1 MTNPIRLDVSRIL
14 TVSIGRVVVVS
25 VTDLSTEV
33 MLNAQ
38 VEKQISDYLGRRMLR
53 RLQGGGSGSSSGSS
67 GSGSGAT
74 IKKQLF
80 PGLSIEVGV
89 GLGRNPDVESVPL
102 ILNATANSLKIA
114 MEARGSQFL
123 PLFSTSLLTETTTI
137 VSPVSYSIAAD
148 LSSLRFVSQY
158 VAPVKGIDI
167 IAIIAGSS
175 SAGGAIAI
183 FLFLTVVRAY
193 FAYRARRQIELR
205 TIKPVMMDNP
215 LRGRG
220 GRGRL
225 NKDAKTKIFLPVPEH
240 ALEIQN
246 KKLMDIRFREQQHLI
261 EEERKQIEEAKK
273 APEVEKRRIA
283 AEQKAKEEV
292 RKVQEAARAQLDL
305 EQEMIRTRLED
316 EEKRALDEHDKVI
329 QSLKTKV
336 VEKERLIKN
345 IKAGAYRHAWVKVS
359 IIKNTYGED
368 EDVYIPFLDRLAD
381 TVTREGE
388 WVRGQF
394 EVADPKVPLDSKDE
408 RNCYIRKEERI
419 HTRGGTGRRYG
430 KVWFEHKQTGARKE
444 RLPFGGI
451 IKECEIV
458 DVDDEFW
465 SIGKCRL

>member
-53 RLQGGGSGSSSGSS
+53 RLQGVGSGSSSGSS

-123 PLFSTSLLTETTTI
+123 PLFSASLLTETTTI
-137 VSPVSYSIAAD
+137 VSPVSYSKAAD

-316 EEKRALDEHDKVI
+316 EEKRALDEQDKVI

-336 VEKERLIKN
+336 EEKERLIMS

-359 IIKNTYGED
+359 IINKDGED
-368 EDVYIPFLDRLAD
+368 EHFYIPFKDRLAD
-381 TVTREGE
+381 TVTRERE
-388 WVRGQF
+388 WELTTGQF
-394 EVADPKVPLDSKDE
+394 EVADPKVPLDSIDE

-430 KVWFEHKQTGARKE
+430 KVWYEHKQTGARKE

-458 DVDDEFW
+458 DVD
-465 SIGKCRL
+465 